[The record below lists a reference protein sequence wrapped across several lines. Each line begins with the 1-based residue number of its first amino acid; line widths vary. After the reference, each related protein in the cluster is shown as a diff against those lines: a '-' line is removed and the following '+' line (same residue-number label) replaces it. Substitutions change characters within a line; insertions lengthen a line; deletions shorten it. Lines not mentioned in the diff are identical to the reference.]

1 MKKIV
6 EEIKLLNVSQAIIVA
21 ALIISTTYVASSN
34 LYRLENIFCGQ
45 KCAEERLEIMK
56 NCSRYATRY
65 NYRGKTTK
73 MKNDIY
79 RQCLKTE
86 N

>member
-6 EEIKLLNVSQAIIVA
+6 EKIKLLNVSQAIILA
-21 ALIISTTYVASSN
+21 ALIISTAYVASN
-34 LYRLENIFCGQ
+34 NFYRLENIFCGQ

-56 NCSRYATRY
+56 NCSEYTFEYSFR
-65 NYRGKTTK
+65 NTTAK
-73 MKNDIY
+73 IKNDIY
-79 RQCLKTE
+79 RQCLKTR

>member
-6 EEIKLLNVSQAIIVA
+6 EKIKLLNVSQAIILA
-21 ALIISTTYVASSN
+21 ALIISTTYVVSNN

-56 NCSRYATRY
+56 NCSKYTLRNT
-65 NYRGKTTK
+65 YRNTTAK
-73 MKNDIY
+73 IKNDIY
-79 RQCLKTE
+79 RQCLKTR

>member
-6 EEIKLLNVSQAIIVA
+6 EKIKLLNVNQAIIVA
-21 ALIISTTYVASSN
+21 ALIISTTYVVSNN

-45 KCAEERLEIMK
+45 KCAEERFKKMK
-56 NCSRYATRY
+56 NCSKYTARYT
-65 NYRGKTTK
+65 YRNTTAK
-73 MKNDIY
+73 MKNDLY
-79 RQCLKTE
+79 QQCLKTG

>member
-6 EEIKLLNVSQAIIVA
+6 EKIKLLNVNQAIIVA
-21 ALIISTTYVASSN
+21 ALIISTTYVASNN

-56 NCSRYATRY
+56 YCSRYAAGD
-65 NYRGKTTK
+65 NYRGKTTM

>member
-6 EEIKLLNVSQAIIVA
+6 EKIKLLNVSQAIIVA
-21 ALIISTTYVASSN
+21 ALIVSTTYVVSNN

-45 KCAEERLEIMK
+45 KCAEERLEIIQY
-56 NCSRYATRY
+56 CSEYTTEY
-65 NYRGKTTK
+65 TYRNTTAK
-73 MKNDIY
+73 IKNDLY
-79 RQCLKTE
+79 QQCLKTE

>member
-6 EEIKLLNVSQAIIVA
+6 EKIKLLNVNQAIIVA
-21 ALIISTTYVASSN
+21 ALIISTTYVVSNN

-56 NCSRYATRY
+56 NCSLNTIRFPYK
-65 NYRGKTTK
+65 NTTAK
-73 MKNDIY
+73 IKNDLY
-79 RQCLKTE
+79 QQCLKTE